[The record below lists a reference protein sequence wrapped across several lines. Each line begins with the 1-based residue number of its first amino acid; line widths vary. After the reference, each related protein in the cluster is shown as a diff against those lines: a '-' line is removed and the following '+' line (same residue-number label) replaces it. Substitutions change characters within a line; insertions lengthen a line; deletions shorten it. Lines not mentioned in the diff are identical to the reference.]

1 VIPVH
6 IPVMP
11 DEVMEYL
18 VPSRPDALIID
29 GTLGEGG
36 HSLRFLETYPDCRVV
51 GIDADAVMGK
61 RAGIRLFEWQE
72 RFELKTGWTDEVL
85 DNWNGISPDLI
96 LMDLGISTYHYDG
109 SGRGFSF
116 KSDEPLDMRLDG
128 DSNSDKDAAYLVN
141 TLREEDL
148 ADLIFTFGE
157 ERFSRRI
164 ARRIVAERKNAPINN
179 ASILA
184 GIVAGAV
191 PPQARHGRIH
201 AATRT
206 FQALRIAV
214 NGELDRLSRLLAI
227 APDLLAPGGR
237 LGIISFHSLEDRIVK
252 RAFRALDIRF
262 GGTFNVL
269 TRKPL
274 VPSETEC
281 RLNSPS
287 RSAKF
292 RVIKKPAEGYV
303 K

>member
-6 IPVMP
+6 TPVMP
-11 DEVMEYL
+11 DEVMGHL

-36 HSLRFLETYPDCRVV
+36 HSLRFLEAYPECRVV
-51 GIDADAVMGK
+51 GIDADVVMGE
-61 RAGIRLFEWQE
+61 RAGARLSEWQE

-85 DNWNGISPDLI
+85 NNWKGNSPDLI

-116 KSDEPLDMRLDG
+116 KSDEPLDMRLESDG
-128 DSNSDKDAAYLVN
+128 ERDAADLVN

-148 ADLIFTFGE
+148 ANLIFTFGE

-164 ARRIVAERKNAPINN
+164 ARRIVAERKKAPIKN
-179 ASILA
+179 SSTLA
-184 GIVAGAV
+184 GIIAGAV

-237 LGIISFHSLEDRIVK
+237 LGIISFHSLEDRLVK

-274 VPSETEC
+274 VPSESEC
-281 RLNSPS
+281 RMNPPS

-292 RVIKKPAEGYV
+292 RVMEKPAEGYV

>member
-1 VIPVH
+1 MIPVH
-6 IPVMP
+6 VSVMP

-18 VPSRPDALIID
+18 VPSRPDALVID

-36 HSLRFLETYPDCRVV
+36 HSQRFLETYPDCRLV
-51 GIDADAVMGK
+51 GVDADVIMGE
-61 RAGIRLFEWQE
+61 RASERLAQWKD
-72 RFELKTGWTDEVL
+72 RFDLKTGWTDEIL
-85 DNWNGISPDLI
+85 DCWSGDSPDLI
-96 LMDLGISTYHYDG
+96 LMDLGISTFHYDG

-116 KSDEPLDMRLDG
+116 KSEEPLDMRLDEDG
-128 DSNSDKDAAYLVN
+128 GNDAAELVN

-148 ADLIFTFGE
+148 ADLIFTYGE

-164 ARRIVAERKNAPINN
+164 ARRIVEERKKAPIRD
-179 ASILA
+179 SSVLA
-184 GIVAGAV
+184 GIVARAV
-191 PPQARHGRIH
+191 PSKSRHGRIH

-214 NGELDRLSRLLAI
+214 NSELDRLSRLLET
-227 APDLLAPGGR
+227 APGLLAPGGR
-237 LGIISFHSLEDRIVK
+237 LGIISFHSLEDRLVK

-274 VPSETEC
+274 VPSDEEC
-281 RLNSPS
+281 RANPPS

-292 RVIKKPAEGYV
+292 RVIEKPLAGADR
-303 K
+303 